1 MKKYLF
7 ILVIIFVTFL
17 SGCTV
22 QSTKPK
28 HGLTFED
35 KEFEY
40 SGLKNYIYVNGKDLA
55 KYEIDYIDNGARE
68 IGVYEVTATFSF
80 IEQV

>member
-35 KEFEY
+35 MKFAIII
-40 SGLKNYIYVNGKDLA
+40 SNTHMVHKITSVM
-55 KYEIDYIDNGARE
+55 I
-68 IGVYEVTATFSF
+68 T
-80 IEQV
+80 